1 MIDTSPACDD
11 NGSGFGGPSVPSH
24 GALRGGPWEGN
35 ESLFL
40 RRETPMAAA
49 PGDARVTTEREL
61 HDVRE
66 QFAATNEILVALGRS
81 GTDPDSVLDTIVERA
96 AVLCRA
102 DVALLYLVRGDRFDV
117 SRISG
122 PAPQEF
128 LDYVKQ
134 HPPMVSR
141 SSLLGRVALDRRTQQ
156 IPDVLADPAYGRHDL
171 QRLAGYR
178 TLLQAP
184 MIVDEDVVGVLS
196 LWRNE
201 VDPFDERA
209 AEVMEAFAA
218 QAAIALKN
226 VALLGAL
233 ESRTAELARKVEELE
248 ALREVGDAVS
258 SILDLDE
265 VLQTVVTHAVQ
276 ITGTDGGSI
285 MEYVDAD
292 DVFSVRAAYGTSAAL
307 LDALR
312 QVRIER
318 RSTLVGRA
326 ALERRPLVVQ
336 DLSTVPLDPHLRILH
351 DHGWRSV
358 LAVPMLRQDRMVGA
372 LVIRRKVPG
381 DFSPETVQLLET
393 FAAQSALAI
402 LNARLF
408 RDLERSRAEL
418 EVASRHKSEFL
429 ASMSHEL
436 RTPLNA
442 VIGFSEVLL
451 DQLFG
456 EVNERQAEYLRDIWN
471 SGRHLLEL
479 LNEILDLSKVEAGR
493 MQLEPHPFEVASV
506 LEYSLGLLRE
516 RAANHAIDLEL
527 VVADDVGSIDAD
539 ELRFKQVVV
548 NLLTNAVKFTPDG
561 GRVTLA
567 ARRVGEELHVTVTD
581 TGIGVPPEDRE
592 RIFESFQQGRRGAPK
607 EEGTGLGLTL
617 SRRIVEL
624 FGGRMWLESEVGLGS
639 TFGFAVPVGS
649 PVAPQEQRK
658 PFAEGDRPVVLIA
671 DDDPRSIELLAAY
684 LDGSPVEVRRC
695 KDGAEALEA
704 TRRQLPAALLL
715 DIRLPAMDGWQVL
728 RALKEDPATA
738 CVPVVLVTVVD
749 ERRRGLAMGAAD
761 YLLKPVARDDLLE
774 ALRRLGVLDPAPAN
788 ARQP

>member
-1 MIDTSPACDD
+1 
-11 NGSGFGGPSVPSH
+11 
-24 GALRGGPWEGN
+24 
-35 ESLFL
+35 
-40 RRETPMAAA
+40 MAAA
-49 PGDARVTTEREL
+49 RADGRTTVEREL
-61 HDVRE
+61 RDVHE
-66 QFAATNEILVALGRS
+66 QFAATKEILSALGRS

-96 AVLCRA
+96 AALCRA
-102 DVALLYLVRGDRFDV
+102 DAAQLFLVRGDRFDISR

-122 PAPQEF
+122 PASQAY
-128 LDYVKQ
+128 LDYVGQ
-134 HPPMVSR
+134 HPVMVSR
-141 SSLLGRVALDRRTQQ
+141 SSLVGRTVLDRRTQQ

-178 TLLQAP
+178 TIFTAP
-184 MIVDEDVVGVLS
+184 MIVDGDVVGVLS
-196 LWRNE
+196 LWRYE
-201 VDPFDERA
+201 VAPFDERA

-233 ESRTAELARKVEELE
+233 ESRTAELATKVAELE
-248 ALREVGDAVS
+248 SLREVGDAVS

-265 VLQTVVTHAVQ
+265 VLQTVVTHAVR

-285 MEYVDAD
+285 MEYVEEEDA
-292 DVFSVRAAYGTSAAL
+292 FSVRAAYGTSAAL

-312 QVRIER
+312 GVRIER
-318 RSTLVGRA
+318 ASTLVGRA
-326 ALERRPLVVQ
+326 ALERRPLVVS
-336 DLSTVPLDPHLRILH
+336 DLDTVPLDPHLRILH
-351 DHGWRSV
+351 EHGWRSV
-358 LAVPMLRQDRMVGA
+358 LAVPMLRRDTMVGA

-381 DFSPETVQLLET
+381 DFGPEIVRMLEI

-408 RDLERSRAEL
+408 RDLDRSRTEL

-456 EVNERQAEYLRDIWN
+456 EVNERQAEYLGDIRN

-479 LNEILDLSKVEAGR
+479 LNEILDLSRVEAGR
-493 MQLEPHPFEVASV
+493 MELDPHRFDVASV
-506 LEYSLGLLRE
+506 LEYSLGLLRQ
-516 RAANHAIDLEL
+516 RAANHDIALEL
-527 VVADDVGSIDAD
+527 FVPVDVGAVDAD

-548 NLLTNAVKFTPDG
+548 NQLTNAVKFTPDG
-561 GRVTLA
+561 GKVTVA
-567 ARRVGEELHVTVTD
+567 ARRVGAELQVTVAD

-592 RIFESFQQGRRGAPK
+592 RIFESFQQGGRGAPK

-624 FGGRMWLESEVGLGS
+624 FGGRMWLESEVGIGS

-649 PVAPQEQRK
+649 PSRPQGQRF
-658 PFAEGDRPVVLIA
+658 PSRNGDARPIVLIA
-671 DDDPRSIELLAAY
+671 DDDPPSAELLAAY

-695 KDGAEALEA
+695 ESGEEALEA
-704 TRRQLPAALLL
+704 ARREPPAALLL
-715 DIRLPAMDGWQVL
+715 DIRLPGLDGWSVL
-728 RALKEDPATA
+728 RAVKEDPATA
-738 CVPVVLVTVVD
+738 HVPVVLVTVVD
-749 ERRRGLAMGAAD
+749 EPGRGLAMGASG
-761 YLLKPVARDDLLE
+761 YLLKPVTREDLLDV
-774 ALRRLGVLDPAPAN
+774 LRRVEVLSPAA
-788 ARQP
+788 AGGAELR

>member
-1 MIDTSPACDD
+1 
-11 NGSGFGGPSVPSH
+11 
-24 GALRGGPWEGN
+24 
-35 ESLFL
+35 
-40 RRETPMAAA
+40 MAANA
-49 PGDARVTTEREL
+49 PGDGQTTAEREL
-61 HDVRE
+61 RDVRE
-66 QFAATNEILVALGRS
+66 QFAATKEILFALGRS
-81 GTDPDSVLDTIVERA
+81 GTDPDSVLDTIVARA
-96 AVLCRA
+96 AALCRA
-102 DVALLYLVRGDRFDV
+102 DVAQLYLVRGDRFDV

-122 PAPQEF
+122 PAPQGF
-128 LDYVKQ
+128 LDYVRE
-134 HPPMVSR
+134 HPVMVSR
-141 SSLLGRVALDRRTQQ
+141 SSLLGRVVLDRRTQQ

-178 TLLQAP
+178 TLFTAP

-201 VDPFDERA
+201 VDPFDERD

-248 ALREVGDAVS
+248 SLREVGDAVS

-265 VLQTVVTHAVQ
+265 VLQTVVTHAVR

-285 MEYVDAD
+285 MEYIEEEDA
-292 DVFSVRAAYGTSAAL
+292 FSVRAAYGTSASL

-312 QVRIER
+312 GVRIER
-318 RSTLVGRA
+318 DSTLVGRA
-326 ALERRPLVVQ
+326 ALQRGPLVVS
-336 DLSTVPLDPHLRILH
+336 DLDTEPLDPHLRILRA
-351 DHGWRSV
+351 HGWRSV

-372 LVIRRKVPG
+372 LVIHRKVPG
-381 DFSPETVQLLET
+381 DFGPETLRMLET

-408 RDLERSRAEL
+408 RDLDRSRADL

-456 EVNERQAEYLRDIWN
+456 EVNPKQAEYLRDIRN
-471 SGRHLLEL
+471 SGKHLLEL
-479 LNEILDLSKVEAGR
+479 LNEILDLSKVEAGK
-493 MQLEPHPFEVASV
+493 MELEPQRFDVASV
-506 LEYSLGLLRE
+506 LEYSLGLLRQ
-516 RAANHAIDLEL
+516 RAANHGITLEL
-527 VVADDVGSIDAD
+527 VVPVEVGAVHAD

-561 GRVTLA
+561 GRVTVA
-567 ARRVGEELHVTVTD
+567 ARLVGEELQVSVTD
-581 TGIGVPPEDRE
+581 TGIGVPPEDRA
-592 RIFESFQQGRRGAPK
+592 RIFESFQQGGRGAPK

-624 FGGRMWLESEVGLGS
+624 FGGRMWLESEVGVGS

-649 PVAPQEQRK
+649 PSTPRGRR
-658 PFAEGDRPVVLIA
+658 PRGGDEDGRPIVLIA
-671 DDDPRSIELLAAY
+671 DDDVRSAELLAAY
-684 LDGSPVEVRRC
+684 LDDSPVEVRRC
-695 KDGAEALEA
+695 QDGEEALEA
-704 TRRQLPAALLL
+704 ARREPPAALLL
-715 DIRLPAMDGWQVL
+715 DIRLPTLDGWDVL
-728 RALKEDPATA
+728 RAVKEDPATA
-738 CVPVVLVTVVD
+738 HVPVVLVTVVD
-749 ERRRGLAMGAAD
+749 EPRRGLAMGASG
-761 YLLKPVARDDLLE
+761 YLVKPVTREDLLDV
-774 ALRRLGVLDPAPAN
+774 LRRVGVLDPAPAGT
-788 ARQP
+788 AELR